1 MIRTTIKF
9 SKDNYQKEYPVEHV
23 ELNSYGVYNG
33 DVRQSATITMTLP
46 INDSPLRDL
55 VSHVGEGLGL

>member
-23 ELNSYGVYNG
+23 ELNSYGVYNEEA
-33 DVRQSATITMTLP
+33 RQSATITMTLP
-46 INDSPLRDL
+46 IHDSPLRDL
-55 VSHVGEGLGL
+55 MSNVGKGLGL